1 MKSVQEIYRDM
12 LSVFAKET
20 GMTLYEGSE
29 MAVRLYAFAVQL
41 HGLYVQNEWTQAQCF
56 PQTAVGEY
64 LDRHASLRSL
74 VRRGATRAM
83 GSLRF
88 RLERVQS
95 TEVTIP
101 SGSVCMSAGLV
112 RFETTQLGRIAAG
125 ALFVDV
131 PARAVEMG
139 SSGNVPADAVRV
151 MALAPLGVSS
161 CTNPSAFAGGA
172 EEEGDEGL
180 RERVL
185 ESFRRMPNGT
195 NAAYYEREA
204 LAFEGVVAVNVIGR
218 ARGRGTVDVVIA
230 VAAGSPDAS
239 LVAAVQAHLQQQRE
253 LAVDVLVRAPGLTA
267 FTITV
272 KLAVRPG
279 MDFNRVAAE
288 VKSLLSAQFDGR
300 GLGKSILLGQLGKQ
314 ILSVEGVENYRILSP
329 TQDIVIAPG
338 VLPRVAVTTP
348 QVLT

>member
-1 MKSVQEIYRDM
+1 
-12 LSVFAKET
+12 
-20 GMTLYEGSE
+20 
-29 MAVRLYAFAVQL
+29 
-41 HGLYVQNEWTQAQCF
+41 
-56 PQTAVGEY
+56 
-64 LDRHASLRSL
+64 
-74 VRRGATRAM
+74 
-83 GSLRF
+83 
-88 RLERVQS
+88 
-95 TEVTIP
+95 
-101 SGSVCMSAGLV
+101 MSAGLV